1 MQTIVVEPKVL
12 EGLEREASSQARD
25 VNELVNETLEN
36 YLKQRRHERI
46 QDEIRAY
53 IALHSELKEKY
64 LGEWVAIYEHQLV
77 DHDPETIELY
87 RRVRVKYGNAPVLIR
102 QVEPEPDAV
111 IRVRTPSTGKISS

>member
-1 MQTIVVEPKVL
+1 MQTIVVEPRVF
-12 EGLEREASSQARD
+12 EDLERKAQSQARD
-25 VNELVNETLEN
+25 VNELVNETLAN

-53 IALHSELKEKY
+53 IGLHPTPKEKY

-77 DHDPETIELY
+77 DHDPETITLY
-87 RRVRVKYGNAPVLIR
+87 RRVRAKYGHAPVLIR
-102 QVEPEPDAV
+102 QVEPEPDPI